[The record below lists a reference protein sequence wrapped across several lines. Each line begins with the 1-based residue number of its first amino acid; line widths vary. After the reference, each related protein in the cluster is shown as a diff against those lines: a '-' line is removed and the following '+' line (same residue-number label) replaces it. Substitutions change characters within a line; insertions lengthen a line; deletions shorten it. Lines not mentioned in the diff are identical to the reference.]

1 MGYSIDQKV
10 ITLKEF
16 GEQRFIDTLEE
27 LKKKNN
33 PSDVR
38 NFEWFEYIPKEY
50 KDSKYLDW
58 FFLMDNKT
66 LVAFS
71 TIQQYDYGTYRC
83 MTRTY
88 VTREY
93 RSFVSVKASDA
104 ITVTG
109 HFLPIQLEYLN
120 AWKSVFITRQ
130 DPKRRRSFERTRGR
144 AEYWTGYDWTYHK
157 DLIQTFDD
165 DNNPNAWQNVIYN
178 GSEPEL
184 KTMSIERYNE
194 IFPHKR

>member
-1 MGYSIDQKV
+1 MVYTINQKV

-16 GEQRFIDTLEE
+16 GSQRFLDTLEE
-27 LKKKNN
+27 LKKRNN
-33 PSDVR
+33 TSDAR
-38 NFEWFEYIPKEY
+38 NSDWFEYIPKEY
-50 KDSKYLDW
+50 KDNKYLDW
-58 FFLMDNKT
+58 FFLMDDKD

-71 TIQQYDYGTYRC
+71 TIQQYDYGVYRC

-88 VTREY
+88 VTRKY
-93 RSFVSVKASDA
+93 RSFVSVKANDA

-130 DPKRRRSFERTRGR
+130 DPKRRRSFERTRAR
-144 AEYWTGYDWTYHK
+144 AEYWTGYDWIYHK
-157 DLIQTFDD
+157 DLIQTFDNEQSPD
-165 DNNPNAWQNVIYN
+165 AWQNVIYN

-184 KTMSIERYNE
+184 KTISIERYNE
-194 IFPHKR
+194 LFPDKR